1 MKLEYFEV
9 DYFWDKWRGEG
20 KILLPFLN
28 KPYKQSLLYNQ
39 IINEKCNQKKKKK
52 LTCTH
57 RS

>member
-52 LTCTH
+52 IDVYT
-57 RS
+57 